1 MVKEPEGD
9 QYGNQSD
16 IIERQ
21 HPADGQCPAQ
31 SAETGR
37 KGMVDQGNIQVQEEK
52 KQQLQAKQVAHADEA
67 VFKEERFDA
76 KEKGHNGY
84 SGDGGKKRKKLKGDG
99 RVVAKS
105 GGGFD
110 MKI

>member
-1 MVKEPEGD
+1 MNGSIQQTDNVLH
-9 QYGNQSD
+9 NQLKQV
-16 IIERQ
+16 E
-21 HPADGQCPAQ
+21 
-31 SAETGR
+31 

>member
-1 MVKEPEGD
+1 MAISPILLNGSIQQTDNVLHNQVK
-9 QYGNQSD
+9 Q
-16 IIERQ
+16 
-21 HPADGQCPAQ
+21 
-31 SAETGR
+31 AE

>member
-1 MVKEPEGD
+1 MAISPILLNGSIQQTDNVLH
-9 QYGNQSD
+9 NQLKQV
-16 IIERQ
+16 E
-21 HPADGQCPAQ
+21 
-31 SAETGR
+31 

-52 KQQLQAKQVAHADEA
+52 KRRFTQAKQVAHADEA

-105 GGGFD
+105 GAD
-110 MKI
+110 LI

>member
-1 MVKEPEGD
+1 MLFR
-9 QYGNQSD
+9 S
-16 IIERQ
+16 
-21 HPADGQCPAQ
+21 
-31 SAETGR
+31 
-37 KGMVDQGNIQVQEEK
+37 
-52 KQQLQAKQVAHADEA
+52 EA